1 MDVRK
6 KQREHERMAVAGGGY
21 DDEEDD
27 DDIDDF
33 LAKVKSKHRANH
45 DEDDDQYLSS
55 RKGRLGS
62 DDDEYKPSRKKYN
75 FSDDEED
82 ISTRKKTH
90 RSLDDLVDEK
100 PRHKTDW
107 RAALIS
113 DEEDNNVLTKPTS
126 RYLNLSD
133 DDIPSSR
140 RKTKFRDSEENEP
153 SKPSYLSSDE
163 DPTKPVTRTRRK
175 YNKHDDFSDDDK
187 DEKKSAVK
195 GKGKWSSKFDFSDD
209 DEDISKSTTKKSINK
224 DLDSRGEDEMD
235 KSRQSH
241 KSYLNDDNS
250 DDDLP
255 SSRKP
260 KNGTKTNEKKPWE
273 LSSDDDDDIK
283 MSKSTRS
290 SKTTRALLGD
300 KDEDTQSK
308 PRTRNYLANLSDSD
322 DDLPKLK
329 HAPKKDTTQEEET
342 SPKRSSENEP
352 IRKTS
357 QSSRKSS
364 LDDVSKK
371 GVQWDIKEDSVT
383 VEESIKPAAVSS
395 NDKSFESSRKRRER
409 RRSRLSNTG
418 TSPENSP
425 KRTSK
430 S

>member
-6 KQREHERMAVAGGGY
+6 KQREHERMAVAAG
-21 DDEEDD
+21 DDDEEEDD
-27 DDIDDF
+27 DIEDF

-55 RKGRLGS
+55 RKGRLSGFGS

-75 FSDDEED
+75 FSDEED
-82 ISTRKKTH
+82 ISTRRKTH
-90 RSLDDLVDEK
+90 RSLDDLEDEK
-100 PRHKTDW
+100 PRRKTDW

-113 DEEDNNVLTKPTS
+113 DQDDDNDLSKLDTDKPKS

-133 DDIPSSR
+133 DDIPSTR
-140 RKTKFRDSEENEP
+140 RKTKFSGSEDDVRP
-153 SKPSYLSSDE
+153 SKLSHFSSD
-163 DPTKPVTRTRRK
+163 DDTTKPVTTTRRK
-175 YNKHDDFSDDDK
+175 YKYDDFSDDDK
-187 DEKKSAVK
+187 DEKKSTVK

-209 DEDISKSTTKKSINK
+209 EEKSTTKKPIKK
-224 DLDSRGEDEMD
+224 DLDTRDEDETY

-241 KSYLNDDNS
+241 KSYDDNS

-255 SSRKP
+255 LSGKP
-260 KNGTKTNEKKPWE
+260 KNDTKTTEKKPWE
-273 LSSDDDDDIK
+273 LSSDDDIK
-283 MSKSTRS
+283 TSKSTRP
-290 SKTTRALLGD
+290 SKSTRELLS
-300 KDEDTQSK
+300 DEDENTISK

-329 HAPKKDTTQEEET
+329 HAPKKDTTQEKL
-342 SPKRSSENEP
+342 SPKKSDENEP

-364 LDDVSKK
+364 LDDASKK
-371 GVQWDIKEDSVT
+371 EVQWDIKEDST
-383 VEESIKPAAVSS
+383 TAEEAIKPVAATQNN